1 MTTLPPEQLSPIR
14 AFLESQSTFSLAT
27 VDSAGN
33 PQAAPLFYVSDDA
46 LNLYWLSSPT
56 SRHSLNLIAHPR
68 VAATIY
74 PAVWAWTD
82 IRGLQIEGDAQPV
95 SDLDERERILT
106 LYRAKF
112 PLPPAFDAQIA
123 ASTLYGLKPTW
134 MRWLDNSVRFGHK
147 IELKVES

>member
-1 MTTLPPEQLSPIR
+1 
-14 AFLESQSTFSLAT
+14 LENDSQSAIRPFLAAQSTLSLAT
-27 VDSAGN
+27 VDDSGQ

-56 SRHSLNLIAHPR
+56 SRHSINLAAQPR

-82 IRGLQIEGDAQPV
+82 ISGLQIEGSAHSVTDSA
-95 SDLDERERILT
+95 ERERILT

-123 ASTLYGLKPTW
+123 ASTLYRLTPTRV
-134 MRWLDNSVRFGHK
+134 RWLDNSIRFGY
-147 IELKVES
+147 KVDFSI